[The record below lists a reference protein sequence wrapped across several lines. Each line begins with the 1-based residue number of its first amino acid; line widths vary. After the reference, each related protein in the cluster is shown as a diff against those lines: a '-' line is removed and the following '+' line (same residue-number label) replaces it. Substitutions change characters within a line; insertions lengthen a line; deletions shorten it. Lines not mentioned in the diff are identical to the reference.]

1 MIVKES
7 LRFLGVPLR
16 KSRELHTNGPT
27 LDLYQPTSYTRS
39 GLSIDVGAQTVYVR
53 ELNLAKTSS
62 SKSKRSV
69 RLPTTDHVFRQH
81 TRLPG
86 MYHLFKRVK

>member
-27 LDLYQPTSYTRS
+27 LELYQPTSYTRS
-39 GLSIDVGAQTVYVR
+39 GLSIDIGAQTVYVR
-53 ELNLAKTSS
+53 EINLAKTASQ
-62 SKSKRSV
+62 RSVRTV
-69 RLPTTDHVFRQH
+69 RLPTTDHIFRQR